1 MPKHRGRCWQLCITE
16 YNEKQSVYEYSP
28 ATIFPA
34 MPESEGAEAI
44 QATSCA
50 VIWDRNREPGRA
62 MSTVAGP
69 AYPTTIPKRTMYRE
83 DEKAAKYISLPLP
96 LLASG
101 GGFVGRRGLSSDF
114 IYKARSSLLIGRVR
128 FQHDESLFFA

>member
-1 MPKHRGRCWQLCITE
+1 M
-16 YNEKQSVYEYSP
+16 YEYSP

-44 QATSCA
+44 QATSRA

-83 DEKAAKYISLPLP
+83 DEKAAKYMSLP

-101 GGFVGRRGLSSDF
+101 GGGFVGRRGFSSGF
-114 IYKARSSLLIGRVR
+114 IYKATPTLIIGRVR
-128 FQHDESLFFA
+128 FQHDEYQSVLCLTTDVK